1 MATKTAESSWGGPDV
16 SDDAPTGSTATQL
29 EGIEGWLVIPALF
42 LVFAAFAV
50 TDYLLNSP
58 LPAARPEVM
67 AGNVAVL
74 VGAVVMLI
82 LFFQKRKLVP
92 ALMVVFYVTV
102 VAVCVVE
109 VLTLTRFSE
118 GLDPAFVQV
127 EAVEARNGLGV
138 VLSHAIIW
146 FPYFIVSQ
154 RVRNTFVG

>member
-1 MATKTAESSWGGPDV
+1 
-16 SDDAPTGSTATQL
+16 
-29 EGIEGWLVIPALF
+29 
-42 LVFAAFAV
+42 
-50 TDYLLNSP
+50 
-58 LPAARPEVM
+58 
-67 AGNVAVL
+67 
-74 VGAVVMLI
+74 MLGCSH
-82 LFFQKRKLVP
+82 VP
-92 ALMVVFYVTV
+92 ARMGVFYVTV

-118 GLDPAFVQV
+118 GFDPAFVRV